1 LSLRVIKMSGK
12 KRKRKLKDARKR
24 VKGKKEV
31 RTGLEN
37 NGGEVLPF
45 ITEILVNTAPV
56 FLEVDSI
63 HPTVKRAAIGTSWW
77 WR

>member
-1 LSLRVIKMSGK
+1 
-12 KRKRKLKDARKR
+12 

-37 NGGEVLPF
+37 NDEEVPQF
-45 ITEILVNTAPV
+45 ITEILVNTAPM

-63 HPTVKRAAIGTSWW
+63 YPAVKRAAIGTS
-77 WR
+77 